1 MRRATVLLIGGMTI
15 AALLLLKSRNIPTA
29 LADRLG
35 AGGVQYGSNGFEE
48 VKVEAKVDG
57 VPTAPGE
64 RGNGF
69 VSAGLDDGSTTLDM
83 ITAPVDAMLIR
94 NGSASIEVKSLD
106 PAIGAVRALAGQ
118 MGGYIANT
126 NIRAGDDRTRTA
138 SIELRIPNDRFDA
151 AVSGL
156 NGLGKVESVDVT
168 TEDVGEQYADL
179 EARVTNAHRLEDRL
193 ADVLAHRPGK
203 LSDILELER
212 ELARVREQIERYD
225 GRMRFL
231 KARVSTSRITIAVHE
246 PVPVLEKTTDSP
258 IVSAVRLAWAR
269 FLGLVTLAIGWSGV
283 VIPLGLIGSAA
294 WWLARHR
301 RRTLQPT

>member
-1 MRRATVLLIGGMTI
+1 MRRIAVLILVLAGAATILLFRPASDGWLVRRSAAFARDPGMSSEREAKMANQAI
-15 AALLLLKSRNIPTA
+15 AGAPATLLVAS
-29 LADRLG
+29 D
-35 AGGVQYGSNGFEE
+35 GFEE
-48 VKVEAKVDG
+48 G
-57 VPTAPGE
+57 T
-64 RGNGF
+64 
-69 VSAGLDDGSTTLDM
+69 SAGLDM
-83 ITAPVDAMLIR
+83 ITTPVDAMLIR

-106 PAIGAVRALAGQ
+106 PAIGAVRSLAGQ

-126 NIRAGDDRTRTA
+126 NIRAGNERLRSA

-151 AVSGL
+151 AISGL
-156 NGLGKVESVDVT
+156 NGLGKVESVDVA

-212 ELARVREQIERYD
+212 ELARVREQIERYE

-246 PVPVLEKTTDSP
+246 PVPVIETTDSP
-258 IVSAVRLAWAR
+258 IVNAVRLAWAR

-283 VIPLGLIGSAA
+283 VIPLGLITSAA